1 MRTEIREA
9 LEIIKNEEKEAIFE
23 EYLKQIKNELMKSK
37 LNVIHKAA
45 IAVEYDNIW
54 LHIEE
59 ETRQEVI
66 DEIISLIRK
75 YSEIRRWYR
84 IKNMR
89 DIIPR
94 TELKDPDDILSNLNL
109 TIISAGL
116 RLDNMFINIPNPND
130 NMEKEYYNIAKF
142 LFKYENMNFSKFDS
156 LVKTCKTKRKYLDLL
171 ELGKEGNIGKYDISY
186 DDIILYKK
194 WFYKPVKTVS
204 YLSEGITLSLGVVY
218 DDSKP
223 IGAVKF

>member
-9 LEIIKNEEKEAIFE
+9 LEVIKNEKKEEIFE
-23 EYLKQIKNELMKSK
+23 EYLKQIKNELMRSELKI
-37 LNVIHKAA
+37 LHKAA

-54 LHIEE
+54 LHIDE

-66 DEIISLIRK
+66 DEIVSLIRK
-75 YSEIRRWYR
+75 YSETRRWYR

-130 NMEKEYYNIAKF
+130 NMEEEYYKIARF
-142 LFKYENMNFSKFDS
+142 MFKYENMNFSKFDS
-156 LVKTCKTKRKYLDLL
+156 LVKTKRKYLDLL
-171 ELGKEGNIGKYDISY
+171 ELGEEGDIAKYDISY
-186 DDIILYKK
+186 DDVILYKK
-194 WFYKPVKTVS
+194 WFYKPVITVS
-204 YLSEGITLSLGVVY
+204 YLSEGIGLSLGAVY
-218 DDSKP
+218 DGSKP

>member
-9 LEIIKNEEKEAIFE
+9 LEVIKNEKKEEIFE
-23 EYLKQIKNELMKSK
+23 EYLKQIKNELMRSELKI
-37 LNVIHKAA
+37 LHKAA

-54 LHIEE
+54 LHIDE

-66 DEIISLIRK
+66 DEIVSLIRK
-75 YSEIRRWYR
+75 YSETRRWYR

-130 NMEKEYYNIAKF
+130 NMEEEYYKIARF
-142 LFKYENMNFSKFDS
+142 MFKYENMNFSKFDS
-156 LVKTCKTKRKYLDLL
+156 LVKTKRKYLDLL
-171 ELGKEGNIGKYDISY
+171 ELGEEGDIAKYDISY
-186 DDIILYKK
+186 DDVILYKK

-204 YLSEGITLSLGVVY
+204 YLSEGIGLSLGAVY
-218 DDSKP
+218 DGSKP